1 MSTKKTNKSKDYD
14 YLFKLVLIGD
24 SGVGKSCLLLRFAD
38 DAFTES
44 YISTIGVDF
53 RFRTVKMDK
62 KTVKL
67 QIWDTAGQER
77 FRTIT
82 SAYYRG
88 ADGIIMVYDTTSSDS
103 FDHVNDWLKE
113 VNRYASEGTCKL
125 LVGNKCDRT
134 ADRAVTTVQ
143 AKEFADDLGVAFLET
158 SAKTAKNVEEAFLTM
173 AGQLIK
179 QREVK
184 AAANGGKD
192 KGDSKGKV
200 SLSTD
205 QKGSNSGCC

>member
-1 MSTKKTNKSKDYD
+1 MASGASMKRDYD

-38 DAFTES
+38 DNFTDS

-53 RFRTVKMDK
+53 RFRTITIDK

-88 ADGIIMVYDTTSSDS
+88 ADGIIMVYDVTSSES
-103 FDHVNDWLKE
+103 FDHVEEWLSE
-113 VNRYASEGTCKL
+113 VDRYANENTSKL
-125 LVGNKCDRT
+125 LVGNKADLIEDKQVSEET
-134 ADRAVTTVQ
+134 AQR
-143 AKEFADDLGVAFLET
+143 FADKLSIPFIET
-158 SAKTAKNVEEAFLTM
+158 SAKTATNVDAAFLTM
-173 AGQLIK
+173 AKELIK
-179 QREVK
+179 MRSKIKGPEDGKKGV
-184 AAANGGKD
+184 ALGGAE
-192 KGDSKGKV
+192 KGK
-200 SLSTD
+200 
-205 QKGSNSGCC
+205 GGCCKA